1 MKKGGNLFQALDKAP
16 ISRSAFDLS
25 HEHKTTFD
33 MGQLIPISCIE
44 CIPGDVHRIGAA
56 AVLRMQPMLAP
67 ILHQVKLRYYSFFVP
82 YRLLDDDWEEFITRG
97 EDGESVIALPLFKP
111 ADFTASIANV
121 TATGSLWDYLGY
133 NPVDVASDVADQCLP
148 IDYPRRA
155 YVKIWNEFF
164 RVPGIQ
170 DALPEG
176 IGVAGEV
183 YMPLYRNWTRG
194 YFEAALPFQQRGV
207 PVSLPIFGTSVSN
220 AEFDLPWANW
230 PGTGNFGTMMF
241 DSDTANVANVY
252 YGLKDAG
259 GFASATISGSNG
271 NAIIKPNV
279 DATLSDNNSV
289 TLDGS
294 SLSSVDIADLRL
306 AWQTQVWMERN
317 ARGGARYT
325 EQLQARYG
333 TRPLDARLQRPEYI
347 GGYTSP
353 FLFSEVLQTSS
364 SAAQPTVQGN
374 MAGHGIS
381 VQGSNIGSYRVDE
394 HGLIMV
400 IACAD
405 PVPAYQQ
412 GIERSWL
419 RRNTLDFPTP
429 EFVHLSEQE
438 ILNCEIYNQPT
449 SADPTGSIGRT
460 PFGYTGIYNEMRY
473 IPNRVSSE
481 MRETFDYWHLAR
493 KFTTLPEL
501 NEDFLSIEPDLPE
514 LKRIYAVA
522 NVPGIIGSFGIRL
535 TSVRPIP
542 YLAVP
547 SAIGGRA

>member
-1 MKKGGNLFQALDKAP
+1 MKKSGNLFQALDKAP

-44 CIPGDVHRIGAA
+44 CIPGDIHRIGAA

-82 YRLLDDDWEEFITRG
+82 YRLLDDQWEEFITRG
-97 EDGESVIALPLFKP
+97 EDGESVVALPLFKP
-111 ADFTASIANV
+111 SDFTASIANV

-133 NPVDVASDVADQCLP
+133 NPVDVASDVADSCLP

-170 DALPEG
+170 DELPEG
-176 IGVAGEV
+176 VGVTGEV

-194 YFEAALPFQQRGV
+194 YFEAALPFQQRGL
-207 PVSLPIFGTSVSN
+207 PVALPIFGSTNADFSGMPYANLSPVSY
-220 AEFDLPWANW
+220 
-230 PGTGNFGTMMF
+230 T
-241 DSDTANVANVY
+241 VARWM
-252 YGLKDAG
+252 GIDK
-259 GFASATISGSNG
+259 SNPVG
-271 NAIIKPNV
+271 IGALQQEADQDV
-279 DATLSDNNSV
+279 VGDNNSGIV
-289 TLDGS
+289 ADYMALLTDNNVISGAN
-294 SLSSVDIADLRL
+294 LSSVDIADLRL

-364 SAAQPTVQGN
+364 SDTQPTVQGN

-394 HGLIMV
+394 HGLIM
-400 IACAD
+400 ILACAD

-438 ILNCEIYNQPT
+438 ILNSEIYNQST
-449 SADPTGSIGRT
+449 SADPTGTIGRT

-493 KFTTLPEL
+493 KFSALPEL
-501 NEDFLSIEPDLPE
+501 NADFLSIEPDLAE
-514 LKRIYAVA
+514 LKRIYAVS

-535 TSVRPIP
+535 NSVRPIP

-547 SAIGGRA
+547 SAIGGKA

>member
-1 MKKGGNLFQALDKAP
+1 MKKSGNLFQALDKAP

-44 CIPGDVHRIGAA
+44 CIPGDIHRIGAA

-82 YRLLDDDWEEFITRG
+82 YRLLDDQWEEFITRG
-97 EDGESVIALPLFKP
+97 EDGESVVALPLFKP

-133 NPVDVASDVADQCLP
+133 NPVDVASDIADNCLP

-170 DALPEG
+170 DELPEAV
-176 IGVAGEV
+176 GVTGEV

-194 YFEAALPFQQRGV
+194 YFEAALPFQQRGL
-207 PVSLPIFGTSVSN
+207 PVALPIFGSTS
-220 AEFDLPWANW
+220 AEFDLPYDDFLTPNVNYQI
-230 PGTGNFGTMMF
+230 PYFNRLGSTSVDNVVYF
-241 DSDTANVANVY
+241 DNNNSIGEQVNLVTNMNET
-252 YGLKDAG
+252 
-259 GFASATISGSNG
+259 FNNNTISGAN
-271 NAIIKPNV
+271 
-279 DATLSDNNSV
+279 
-289 TLDGS
+289 
-294 SLSSVDIADLRL
+294 LSSVDIADLRL

-364 SAAQPTVQGN
+364 SDTQPTVQGN

-394 HGLIMV
+394 HGLIMI

-438 ILNCEIYNQPT
+438 ILNSEIYNQPT

-493 KFTTLPEL
+493 KFSALPEL
-501 NEDFLSIEPDLPE
+501 NADFLSIEPDLAE
-514 LKRIYAVA
+514 LKRIYAVS

-535 TSVRPIP
+535 NSVRPVP

-547 SAIGGRA
+547 SAIGGKA

>member
-1 MKKGGNLFQALDKAP
+1 MKKSGNLFQALDKAS

-44 CIPGDVHRIGAA
+44 CIPGDIHRIGAA

-67 ILHQVKLRYYSFFVP
+67 ILHQVKLRYYSYFVP
-82 YRLLDDDWEEFITRG
+82 YRILDDQWEEFITRG
-97 EDGESVIALPLFKP
+97 EDGESVVALPLFKP

-133 NPVDVASDVADQCLP
+133 NPVDVASDIADPCLP

-155 YVKIWNEFF
+155 YVRIWNEFF

-170 DALPEG
+170 DALPEAV
-176 IGVAGEV
+176 GVTGEV

-194 YFEAALPFQQRGV
+194 YFEAALPFQQRGL
-207 PVSLPIFGTSVSN
+207 PVALPIFGTAN
-220 AEFDLPWANW
+220 AEFDLPYQSIVSPGAGWASVLVA
-230 PGTGNFGTMMF
+230 
-241 DSDTANVANVY
+241 DSQDDLAVAVPAV
-252 YGLKDAG
+252 GGG
-259 GFASATISGSNG
+259 GFATQNT
-271 NAIIKPNV
+271 PNFM
-279 DATLSDNNSV
+279 TKYSEILSDNNSILGN
-289 TLDGS
+289 T
-294 SLSSVDIADLRL
+294 LSSVDIADLRL

-364 SAAQPTVQGN
+364 SDTQPTVQGN

-381 VQGSNIGSYRVDE
+381 VQGANIGSYRVDE
-394 HGLIMV
+394 HGLIM
-400 IACAD
+400 ILACVD

-438 ILNCEIYNQPT
+438 ILNAEIYNQPT
-449 SADPTGSIGRT
+449 SVDATGSIGRT

-473 IPNRVSSE
+473 VPNRVSSE

-493 KFTTLPEL
+493 KFSALPDL
-501 NEDFLSIEPDLPE
+501 NADFLSIENDLAE
-514 LKRIYAVA
+514 LKRIYAVS
-522 NVPGIIGSFGIRL
+522 NVPGIIGSFGIKL
-535 TSVRPIP
+535 NSIRPIP

-547 SAIGGRA
+547 SAIGGKA

>member
-1 MKKGGNLFQALDKAP
+1 MKKSGNLFQALDKAP

-44 CIPGDVHRIGAA
+44 CIPGDIHRIGAA

-82 YRLLDDDWEEFITRG
+82 YRLLDDQWEEFITRG
-97 EDGESVIALPLFKP
+97 EDGESVVALPLFKP

-133 NPVDVASDVADQCLP
+133 NPVDVASDIADACLP

-170 DALPEG
+170 DELPEAV
-176 IGVAGEV
+176 GVTGEV

-194 YFEAALPFQQRGV
+194 YFEAALPFQQRGL
-207 PVSLPIFGTSVSN
+207 PVALPIFGDTN
-220 AEFDLPWANW
+220 AVFD
-230 PGTGNFGTMMF
+230 FGTASSGGLPGSTYPPM
-241 DSDTANVANVY
+241 VY
-252 YGLKDAG
+252 RTTVLDGNTHVGDYGG
-259 GFASATISGSNG
+259 GGLQNALDNYETSLTDNNTISG
-271 NAIIKPNV
+271 A
-279 DATLSDNNSV
+279 
-289 TLDGS
+289 

-364 SAAQPTVQGN
+364 SDTQPTVQGN

-394 HGLIMV
+394 HGLIM
-400 IACAD
+400 ILACAD

-438 ILNCEIYNQPT
+438 ILNSEIYNQPT

-493 KFTTLPEL
+493 KFSSLPEL
-501 NEDFLSIEPDLPE
+501 NADFISIENDLAE
-514 LKRIYAVA
+514 LKRIYAVS

-535 TSVRPIP
+535 NSVRPIP

-547 SAIGGRA
+547 SAIGGKA

>member
-1 MKKGGNLFQALDKAP
+1 MKKSGNLFQALDKAP

-44 CIPGDVHRIGAA
+44 CIPGDIHRIGAA

-82 YRLLDDDWEEFITRG
+82 YRLLDDQWEEFITRG
-97 EDGESVIALPLFKP
+97 EDGESVVALPLFKP
-111 ADFTASIANV
+111 ADFTASIASV

-133 NPVDVASDVADQCLP
+133 NPVDVASDIADQCLP

-155 YVKIWNEFF
+155 YVRIWNEFF

-170 DALPEG
+170 DELPESV
-176 IGVAGEV
+176 GVTGEV

-194 YFEAALPFQQRGV
+194 YFEAALPFQQRGL
-207 PVSLPIFGTSVSN
+207 PVALPIFGSTS
-220 AEFDLPWANW
+220 AEFDIPTADYSGLP
-230 PGTGNFGTMMF
+230 TGQIWQPAVPQADN
-241 DSDTANVANVY
+241 TANNTIGWVNVLDTV
-252 YGLKDAG
+252 GTSPVQMMENFNSALSAG
-259 GFASATISGSNG
+259 NTI
-271 NAIIKPNV
+271 A
-279 DATLSDNNSV
+279 
-289 TLDGS
+289 GS

-364 SAAQPTVQGN
+364 SDTQPTVQGN

-394 HGLIMV
+394 HGLIM
-400 IACAD
+400 ILACAD

-438 ILNCEIYNQPT
+438 ILNSEIYNQPT

-493 KFTTLPEL
+493 KFSALPEL
-501 NEDFLSIEPDLPE
+501 NADFLSIENDLTE
-514 LKRIYAVA
+514 LKRIYAVS

-535 TSVRPIP
+535 NSVRPIP

-547 SAIGGRA
+547 SAIGGKA

>member
-1 MKKGGNLFQALDKAP
+1 MKKSGNLFQALDKAP

-44 CIPGDVHRIGAA
+44 CIPGDIHRIGAA

-82 YRLLDDDWEEFITRG
+82 YRLLDDQWEEFITRG
-97 EDGESVIALPLFKP
+97 EDGESVVALPLFKP
-111 ADFTASIANV
+111 ADFTASIADV

-133 NPVDVASDVADQCLP
+133 NPVDVASDIADACLP

-170 DALPEG
+170 DELPEG
-176 IGVAGEV
+176 VGVTGEV

-194 YFEAALPFQQRGV
+194 YFEAALPFQQRGL
-207 PVSLPIFGTSVSN
+207 PVALPIFGSTS
-220 AEFDLPWANW
+220 AQFDIPTADYS
-230 PGTGNFGTMMF
+230 GIATGQIWQPAVPQF
-241 DSDTANVANVY
+241 DNTTANTIGWVNVLDTV
-252 YGLKDAG
+252 GTNPLQMMENFNSALSAG
-259 GFASATISGSNG
+259 
-271 NAIIKPNV
+271 
-279 DATLSDNNSV
+279 NSIA
-289 TLDGS
+289 GS

-364 SAAQPTVQGN
+364 SDTQPTVQGN

-394 HGLIMV
+394 HGLIMI

-438 ILNCEIYNQPT
+438 IFNSEIYNQPT
-449 SADPTGSIGRT
+449 SADPTGTIGRT

-493 KFTTLPEL
+493 KFSALPEL
-501 NEDFLSIEPDLPE
+501 NADFLSIENDLAE
-514 LKRIYAVA
+514 LKRIYAVS

-535 TSVRPIP
+535 NSIRPIP

-547 SAIGGRA
+547 SAIGGKA

>member
-1 MKKGGNLFQALDKAP
+1 MKKSGNLFQALDKAP

-82 YRLLDDDWEEFITRG
+82 YRLLDDQWEEFITRG
-97 EDGESVIALPLFKP
+97 EDGESVVALPLFKP
-111 ADFTASIANV
+111 ADFTASVASV

-133 NPVDVASDVADQCLP
+133 NPVDVASDIADQCLP

-170 DALPEG
+170 DELPESY
-176 IGVAGEV
+176 GVANEV

-194 YFEAALPFQQRGV
+194 YFEAALPFQQRGL
-207 PVSLPIFGTSVSN
+207 PVALPIFGSTN
-220 AEFDLPWANW
+220 AVFA
-230 PGTGNFGTMMF
+230 PGFADMTTYNQEEIRIPAKRNADGTTNLGMVKGTIASTASGPLIWTNSPGNF
-241 DSDTANVANVY
+241 DDYWDAVTAGN
-252 YGLKDAG
+252 
-259 GFASATISGSNG
+259 TISG
-271 NAIIKPNV
+271 A
-279 DATLSDNNSV
+279 
-289 TLDGS
+289 

-364 SAAQPTVQGN
+364 SDAQPTVQGN

-394 HGLIMV
+394 HGLIM
-400 IACAD
+400 ILACAD

-438 ILNCEIYNQPT
+438 ILNAEIYNQPT

-460 PFGYTGIYNEMRY
+460 PFGYTGIYNEMRF

-493 KFTTLPEL
+493 KFSALPEL
-501 NEDFLSIEPDLPE
+501 NADFLSIEPDLAE
-514 LKRIYAVA
+514 LKRIYAVS

-535 TSVRPIP
+535 NSVRPIP

-547 SAIGGRA
+547 SAIGGKA

>member
-1 MKKGGNLFQALDKAP
+1 MKKSGNLFQALDKAP

-44 CIPGDVHRIGAA
+44 CIPGDIHRIGAA

-82 YRLLDDDWEEFITRG
+82 YRLLDDQWEEFITRG
-97 EDGESVIALPLFKP
+97 EDGESVVSLPLFKP

-133 NPVDVASDVADQCLP
+133 NPVDVASDIADSCLP

-170 DALPEG
+170 DELPEAV
-176 IGVAGEV
+176 GVTGEV

-194 YFEAALPFQQRGV
+194 YFEAALPFQQRGL
-207 PVSLPIFGTSVSN
+207 PVALPIFGSTN
-220 AEFDLPWANW
+220 AEFAIPFGNYSGHT
-230 PGTGNFGTMMF
+230 PGTIWSPSVIQGPNSADTMGF
-241 DSDTANVANVY
+241 VSDT
-252 YGLKDAG
+252 GTL
-259 GFASATISGSNG
+259 ASAATDQIANLNDTLTARNTISGAN
-271 NAIIKPNV
+271 
-279 DATLSDNNSV
+279 
-289 TLDGS
+289 
-294 SLSSVDIADLRL
+294 LSSVDIADLRL

-364 SAAQPTVQGN
+364 SDAQPTVQGN

-394 HGLIMV
+394 HGLIMI

-438 ILNCEIYNQPT
+438 ILNSEIYNQPT

-493 KFTTLPEL
+493 KFSALPEL
-501 NEDFLSIEPDLPE
+501 NADFLSIENDLAE
-514 LKRIYAVA
+514 LKRIYAVS

-535 TSVRPIP
+535 NSVRPIP

-547 SAIGGRA
+547 SAIGGKA